1 MSEMVPSPPQ
11 DIQLMNII
19 DKLAQFVARNGK
31 EFEKM
36 TLEKQINNSKFAFL
50 RPGEEFF
57 DYYQYK
63 LMESRRSL
71 LGKIFKILRII
82 LNKKNIIQ

>member
-1 MSEMVPSPPQ
+1 MSIPQPPQ

-36 TLEKQINNSKFAFL
+36 TLDKQMNNERFNFL
-50 RPGEEFF
+50 RQGEMYY

-63 LMESRRSL
+63 VMECRRSGL
-71 LGKIFKILRII
+71 SE
-82 LNKKNIIQ
+82 

>member
-1 MSEMVPSPPQ
+1 MSVPQHPQ

-19 DKLAQFVARNGK
+19 DKLALFVARNGK

-36 TLEKQINNSKFAFL
+36 TQDKQINNARFNFL
-50 RPGEEFF
+50 RPGEEFY

-63 LMESRRSL
+63 LMECRSSL
-71 LGKIFKILRII
+71 LSE
-82 LNKKNIIQ
+82 LNH

>member
-1 MSEMVPSPPQ
+1 MSAPPPPQ

-31 EFEKM
+31 EFEQM
-36 TLEKQINNSKFAFL
+36 TLLKQMNNSKFDFL
-50 RPGEEFF
+50 RPGEQFY

-63 LMESRRSL
+63 LMESRRSV
-71 LGKIFKILRII
+71 LRKF
-82 LNKKNIIQ
+82 NNY